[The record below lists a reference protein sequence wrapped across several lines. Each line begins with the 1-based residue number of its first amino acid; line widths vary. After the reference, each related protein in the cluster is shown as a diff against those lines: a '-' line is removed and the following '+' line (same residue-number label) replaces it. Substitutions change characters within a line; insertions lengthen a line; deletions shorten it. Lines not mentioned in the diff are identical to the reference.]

1 MKNKILIT
9 GGAGFIGTELI
20 KLINNKKNI
29 VVVDKIRNKKTI
41 LKFKKLKIK
50 YIQGNLI
57 NKEFSKKI
65 YRNIKTIFHLA
76 GTVKVPST
84 DINLDLSKE
93 KRIFNEATKIM
104 QNLIKYSD
112 QKIKVIFPS
121 THLVFE
127 NCKKN
132 KSIYDEKSEV
142 LPYLA
147 YSRSKH
153 ECEKLLINNKINFS
167 IVRLGSVFGKTEDIK
182 RMFNLP
188 NLFPLRAKNNLD
200 LKLFSR
206 GIQIKSIISV
216 KDVARAMLFLSQ
228 KNFKRKLYNLVSE
241 HLTVKEIGN
250 LCKKYNKKIKLIP
263 TNDKIPYEGY
273 YMNCSKIKKTGFRF
287 KHNYKEFVKNFLLL
301 S

>member
-9 GGAGFIGTELI
+9 GGAGFIGSELI

-29 VVVDKIRNKKTI
+29 IVVDKIRNKKTI
-41 LKFKKLKIK
+41 SKFKKLKIK
-50 YIQGNLI
+50 YIHGNLI

-65 YRNIKTIFHLA
+65 YRNIKTIYHLA
-76 GTVKVPST
+76 GVVKVPST
-84 DINLDLSKE
+84 DINLNLKKE
-93 KRIFNEATKIM
+93 KKIFTEATKIM
-104 QNLIKYSD
+104 HNLIKYSD
-112 QKIKVIFPS
+112 QKVKVIFPS

-132 KSIYDEKSEV
+132 KSKYDEKSEV

-147 YSRSKH
+147 YSRSKY
-153 ECEKLLINNKINFS
+153 ECEKLLINNKVNFL

-216 KDVARAMLFLSQ
+216 KDVARAILFLSKKKLK
-228 KNFKRKLYNLVSE
+228 KNYSILFLSILLLKKLVIC
-241 HLTVKEIGN
+241 VKSI
-250 LCKKYNKKIKLIP
+250 
-263 TNDKIPYEGY
+263 
-273 YMNCSKIKKTGFRF
+273 IKKL
-287 KHNYKEFVKNFLLL
+287 N
-301 S
+301 